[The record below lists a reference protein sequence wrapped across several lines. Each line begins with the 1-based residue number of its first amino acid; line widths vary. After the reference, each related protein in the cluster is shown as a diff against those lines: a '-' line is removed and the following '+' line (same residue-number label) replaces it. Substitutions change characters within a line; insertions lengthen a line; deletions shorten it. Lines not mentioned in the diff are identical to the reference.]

1 MGGKT
6 WAHVFLC
13 ASMFWMCSATAAHTN
28 VAVATNFRLTTT
40 ALVQAYMQQSQHQV
54 TIISG
59 STGKL
64 YAQILHGAPFDLF
77 LSADQTRPLQL
88 VESGLAVAESRKTY
102 AYGRLV
108 LLGNQTVNLNSL
120 TQGDFHHLAIANP
133 KLAPYG
139 VAAMQTLDYLGLSHQ
154 AQSKLVLGDSVGQAY
169 AMVVTGNADLGLV
182 AKSVVRVEDQANT
195 WPIPISYHQPILQDL
210 VMLTAGADND
220 AAQGFAA
227 FVLSCDG
234 QAVIEAFGYGTTNR

>member
-1 MGGKT
+1 
-6 WAHVFLC
+6 
-13 ASMFWMCSATAAHTN
+13 MCSATAAHTN
-28 VAVATNFRLTTT
+28 VAVATNFRLTST

-54 TIISG
+54 TIVSG

-77 LSADQTRPLQL
+77 LSADQARPLQL
-88 VESGLAVAESRKTY
+88 IESGLAVAGSRKTY

-108 LLGNQTVNLNSL
+108 LLGNRTVNLNSL

-182 AKSVVRVEDQANT
+182 AKSVVRVEDKANT
-195 WPIPISYHQPILQDL
+195 WPIPISFHQPILQDL

-220 AAQGFAA
+220 AAQGFAE
-227 FVLSCDG
+227 FVLSSRG